1 MVFGFFKKLG
11 QVQETKAIVEAPK
24 QELTQEQVQEKIK
37 GALAET
43 KPKKVKYVT
52 KNIVISE
59 MMNENPDLYHALAG
73 VMMSYGLH
81 CVGCSAST
89 TDTIESGAKSHGMSD
104 VEIAELVK
112 EVNQVLDESH
122 PAMQKK

>member
-1 MVFGFFKKLG
+1 MGLFGLFKRRDS
-11 QVQETKAIVEAPK
+11 ETIVEAPK
-24 QELTQEQVQEKIK
+24 KDLTQEQVQEKIK
-37 GALAET
+37 GTLAAT

-52 KNIVISE
+52 KSIVISE

-89 TDTIESGAKSHGMSD
+89 TDTIEAGAKGHGMSD
-104 VEIAELVK
+104 AEIDELVK
-112 EVNQVLDESH
+112 EVNQVLDGSH
-122 PAMQKK
+122 PVMQR